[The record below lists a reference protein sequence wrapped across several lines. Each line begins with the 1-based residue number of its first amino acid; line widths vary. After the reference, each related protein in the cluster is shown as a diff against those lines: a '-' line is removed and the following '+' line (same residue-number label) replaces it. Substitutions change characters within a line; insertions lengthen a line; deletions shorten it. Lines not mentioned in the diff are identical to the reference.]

1 MWFPPPWPGKAVGA
15 KKDLLSF
22 SGLAFEFIEN
32 NASSFSSFSSFSASP
47 LFLGKE
53 YKFISL
59 NSCFFW
65 IETCLKT
72 LSYLL
77 SPYPQL
83 KHLGVQDNFLQQL
96 HHCIATRALLVVL
109 EALWRSH
116 TQGLTHE
123 GAVDGESVCA
133 ISKIYPET
141 LGKLS
146 YCHVTT
152 AECCSNIISL
162 PTKSSNTNVDV
173 SKNSR
178 NPKNPTKPYY
188 INQLNHTTVYKST
201 RCIFLGWSHPASG
214 TSELCTKAGASW

>member
-1 MWFPPPWPGKAVGA
+1 MAWQGSWA

-152 AECCSNIISL
+152 AECC
-162 PTKSSNTNVDV
+162 PTSSA
-173 SKNSR
+173 SR
-178 NPKNPTKPYY
+178 QNHQTPMWMSQKIQETPKT
-188 INQLNHTTVYKST
+188 QLNHT
-201 RCIFLGWSHPASG
+201 I
-214 TSELCTKAGASW
+214 